1 MLTRPKLYRLSCS
14 VLAFAALGQHF
25 VDLLAGGADRI
36 ALGVAARHPHLAAER
51 GDRRARHHAVDDL
64 ALVDV
69 VREPLV
75 IAVTMRQIGAHVL
88 LDACALVRK
97 NLSLAHVGESSSA
110 RRHRRPEKPRRR
122 RRPKNATSNSDWD
135 HPDMWPR

>member
-14 VLAFAALGQHF
+14 VVAFAARGQHS
-25 VDLLAGGADRI
+25 VDLLAGRADRI
-36 ALGVAARHPHLAAER
+36 ALGVTAWHPHLAAER

-75 IAVTMRQIGAHVL
+75 VAVTVRRIRPHILV
-88 LDACALVRK
+88 DAGPLVGE
-97 NLSLAHVGESSSA
+97 NLSLAHVASVVHLVSSS
-110 RRHRRPEKPRRR
+110 
-122 RRPKNATSNSDWD
+122 SCV
-135 HPDMWPR
+135 

>member
-14 VLAFAALGQHF
+14 VVAFAARGQHS
-25 VDLLAGGADRI
+25 VDLLAGRADRI
-36 ALGVAARHPHLAAER
+36 ALGVTAWHPHLAAER

-75 IAVTMRQIGAHVL
+75 IAVTMRQIGLRIFADARVL
-88 LDACALVRK
+88 LRK
-97 NLSLAHVGESSSA
+97 NLSLAHVASLVQA
-110 RRHRRPEKPRRR
+110 
-122 RRPKNATSNSDWD
+122 ASN
-135 HPDMWPR
+135 